1 MQRRRIEGGGFKR
14 TASQIRLIITKLIK
28 TGLSIQQNW
37 PVLTGRP
44 RGIEEIAITGNPPLS
59 TAMKNIPYKDI
70 YTSIES
76 ERAFHVKMLD
86 GALIQMCYRFN
97 QGRIESHRLC
107 MFPAPDLDSFDF
119 DPEPYDRDEV
129 YADIVGRNVV
139 HFPIRFDFDQ
149 NPLKHVDVKHP
160 KSHMTLGQYPN
171 CRIPVSAPLA
181 PAKFIKFILRNFYHT
196 RFYSSELEHIDSPLV
211 FSDTISAGE
220 RSVTHV
226 IG

>member
-1 MQRRRIEGGGFKR
+1 MTAKR
-14 TASQIRLIITKLIK
+14 TVSQIRLIITKLIK

-70 YTSIES
+70 YTSIVAEK
-76 ERAFHVKMLD
+76 AFHVKMLD

-97 QGRIESHRLC
+97 GGHIDSHRLC

-129 YADIVGRNVV
+129 YADIVGHNVV

-149 NPLKHVDVKHP
+149 SQLKHVEVKHP

-181 PAKFIKFILRNFYHT
+181 PAKFMKFILRNFYHT
-196 RFYSSELEHIDSPLV
+196 RFYSSELEHIDSSFV
-211 FSDTISAGE
+211 FSDTISGGE
-220 RSVTHV
+220 RAITHV